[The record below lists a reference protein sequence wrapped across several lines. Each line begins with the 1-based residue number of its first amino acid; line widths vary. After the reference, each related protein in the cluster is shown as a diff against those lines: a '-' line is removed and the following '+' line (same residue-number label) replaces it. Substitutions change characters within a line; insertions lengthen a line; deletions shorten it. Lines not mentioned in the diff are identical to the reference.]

1 MKCDKIQIEEVAYMN
16 IDERNIE
23 VIDERMAHVLRQ
35 KTPQERLM
43 IAFKMWDYAKSQLTD
58 YLHSKYPD
66 MDEEK
71 IRLEVIKR
79 LSHGN
84 I

>member
-1 MKCDKIQIEEVAYMN
+1 MK

-23 VIDERMAHVLRQ
+23 VIDDHMAHILRQ

-43 IAFKMWDYAKSQLTD
+43 IAFKMWDFAKSQLTE
-58 YLHSKYPD
+58 YLHSRYPD

-71 IRLEVIKR
+71 IRIEVIKR

>member
-1 MKCDKIQIEEVAYMN
+1 MNYVKIISKGDVIMN
-16 IDERNIE
+16 LDERNIE
-23 VIDERMAHVLRQ
+23 VIDDDMADVLRK

-58 YLHSKYPD
+58 YLHSRYPD